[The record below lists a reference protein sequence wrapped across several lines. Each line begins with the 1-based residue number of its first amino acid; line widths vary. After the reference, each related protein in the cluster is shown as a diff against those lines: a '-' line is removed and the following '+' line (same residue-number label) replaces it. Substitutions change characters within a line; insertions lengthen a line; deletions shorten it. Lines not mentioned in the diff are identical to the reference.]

1 MRKIMEYGIYY
12 FLIFFCFIMNV
23 SATESTEVTGASCE
37 TLLGTQTLSYLNT
50 VFILIQIVGVILTVI
65 LGFTDFM
72 GAILAGDNDANKKAI
87 KKFIIRL
94 VSMVILLIVPS
105 IIKLVL
111 TTFGISD
118 GNVCIL

>member
-1 MRKIMEYGIYY
+1 MRKIMEYVIYY
-12 FLIFFCFIMNV
+12 FLIFFCFIMN
-23 SATESTEVTGASCE
+23 ALAIESTEITEASCE
-37 TLLGTQTLSYLNT
+37 TLLGPQTLSYLNT
-50 VFILIQIVGVILTVI
+50 GFVLIQIVGIILTVI

-94 VSMVILLIVPS
+94 VSMAILLIVPS